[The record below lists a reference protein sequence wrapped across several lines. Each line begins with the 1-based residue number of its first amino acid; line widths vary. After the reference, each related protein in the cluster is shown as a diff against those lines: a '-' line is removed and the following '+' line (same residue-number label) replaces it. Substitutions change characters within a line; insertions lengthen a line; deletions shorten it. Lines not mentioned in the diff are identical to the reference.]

1 MQNRRLVASRFGR
14 GTPDKGQRT
23 HRKATAMGAV
33 ALLLATLFNAAM
45 FVQPAQAAGPLVV
58 TLTFDDANADQVTA
72 ANYLNSKGMKGTF
85 FLPSGYLNAA
95 DPNGGPAP
103 YMTTAQALALQSAGN
118 EIAGH
123 TVTHPDL
130 AQMDANEV
138 ARQVC
143 NDRVNLTNMGFRVTN
158 FAYPFASATPAVQQ
172 TVANC
177 GYNSARGLGDLK
189 SKAAPTL
196 TQVAEPLPVPAADL
210 YFTKAPDEVDN
221 TWTVTDMQTVV
232 TQAEAGGGWV
242 QLTFHHFDST
252 SDPLTVTTANFQAY
266 VNWLATEQAAGRIA
280 VKTVSQVMAAQ
291 FPDPSNPAFDVDK
304 PVVNG
309 PAAPPP
315 ITVGNLLQNPS
326 LETAGPVAS
335 GLPYCWAIG
344 SYGTQTST
352 FTSVTPGHTGNV
364 AEQMVTT
371 GYVSGDAKLLPTL
384 DLGQCAPSATPGHTY
399 QMSAWYKS
407 TALTQFEL
415 YYRTGLGTWTYW
427 TASPN
432 FAASTAWTQATWTS
446 PPVPAGAS
454 AISMGLNLL
463 TNGTL
468 VTDDYGLYDSIG
480 VASVFKS
487 MTPTRMLDTR
497 NNPAPVAP
505 NGTVSFQVA
514 GVNGIPANVT
524 AVTFNLTVAGAASF
538 GFVTAYPSGTTAPN
552 ASNLNYA
559 TGQIV
564 PNLVTVPVGADGKV
578 TLLNASN
585 GTSQLIADVSGY
597 YIPAAV
603 QSPGEFQPMAP
614 SRFLDTRSGTTPV
627 APGGTVSFQVGG
639 VSGIPASVSAVTFN
653 LTVANAASFGFVTAY
668 ASGTNRPNAS
678 NLNYATGQIVANSV
692 TVPVG
697 ADGKVTLFNGSPSGT
712 AQLIADVSGYYLGGG
727 AATVSG
733 AFQPITPTRFLDT
746 RNGPTPVAAN
756 GTISFQV
763 GGVSGVPATVG
774 GVTFNLTV
782 ASTMSNGFVT
792 AFPAGTQVPNASN
805 LNYAPGQIVPNLVTI
820 PVGNAGQVSL
830 FNASKGTAQLIAD
843 VSGYFLP

>member
-1 MQNRRLVASRFGR
+1 MA
-14 GTPDKGQRT
+14 
-23 HRKATAMGAV
+23 
-33 ALLLATLFNAAM
+33 
-45 FVQPAQAAGPLVV
+45 QPAQAAGALVV
-58 TLTFDDANADQVTA
+58 TLTFDDANADQVAA
-72 ANYLNSKGMKGTF
+72 ANYLNSKGMMGTF
-85 FLPSGYLNAA
+85 FLPSGYLNAT
-95 DPNGGPAP
+95 DPNGGPPP

-158 FAYPFASATPAVQQ
+158 FAYPFASATPAVEQ

-196 TQVAEPLPVPAADL
+196 TEVAEPLPVPAADL

-221 TWTVTDMQTVV
+221 TWAVADMQAVV

-252 SDPLTVTTANFQAY
+252 TDPLSVTTANFHSY
-266 VNWLATEQAAGRIA
+266 VDWLATEQTAGRIV
-280 VKTVSQVMAAQ
+280 VKTVRQVMAAQ
-291 FPDPSNPAFDVDK
+291 FPDPSNSALDVNK
-304 PVVNG
+304 PLVNG

-352 FTSVTPGHTGNV
+352 FTSVSPGHTGNV

-371 GYVSGDAKLLPTL
+371 GYVDGDAKLLPTL

-407 TALTQFEL
+407 TAPTQFEL

-432 FAASTAWTQATWTS
+432 FVAATAWTQATWTS
-446 PPVPAGAS
+446 PAVPAGAS
-454 AISMGLNLL
+454 AISLGLNLL
-463 TNGTL
+463 SNGTL
-468 VTDDYGLYDSIG
+468 VTDDYGLYDSSA
-480 VASVFKS
+480 VPSVFKS

-497 NNPAPVAP
+497 NNPTPVGA
-505 NGTVSFQVA
+505 NGTVSFQVG

-524 AVTFNLTVAGAASF
+524 AVTFNLTVAGPTSN
-538 GFVTAYPSGTTAPN
+538 GFVTAYPSGSTAPN

-559 TGQIV
+559 PGQIV
-564 PNLVTVPVGADGKV
+564 PNLVTVPVGTSGQV
-578 TLLNASN
+578 SLHNTSN
-585 GTSQLIADVSGY
+585 GTAQLIADVSGY
-597 YIPAAV
+597 YVPAATS
-603 QSPGEFQPMAP
+603 SPGEFQAMTP
-614 SRFLDTRSGTTPV
+614 SRFLDTRNSAAVP
-627 APGGTVSFQVGG
+627 PGGSVSFQVGG
-639 VSGIPASVSAVTFN
+639 ISGIPATVSAVSFN
-653 LTVANAASFGFVTAY
+653 FTVAGASSFGFATAY
-668 ASGTNRPNAS
+668 ASGTTRPNAS
-678 NLNYATGQIVANSV
+678 NLNFAQGQIVPNSV

-697 ADGKVTLFNGSPSGT
+697 ADGKVTLYNGSPTGA
-712 AQLIADVSGYYLGGG
+712 AQFIADVSGYYLGGG

-746 RNGPTPVAAN
+746 RNGTPVAAN
-756 GTISFQV
+756 GTMSFQV

-774 GVTFNLTV
+774 GLTFNLTV
-782 ASTMSNGFVT
+782 ANPTSNGFVT
-792 AFPAGTQVPNASN
+792 AFPAGTVVPNASN
-805 LNYAPGQIVPNLVTI
+805 LNYAPGQIVPNLATI
-820 PVGNAGQVSL
+820 PVGTGGQVSL
-830 FNASKGTAQLIAD
+830 HNTSNGTAQLIAD
-843 VSGYFLP
+843 VSGYFVP

>member
-1 MQNRRLVASRFGR
+1 
-14 GTPDKGQRT
+14 
-23 HRKATAMGAV
+23 MGAV
-33 ALLLATLFNAAM
+33 ALLIAALFNTAM

-58 TLTFDDANADQVTA
+58 TLTFDDANADQVAA
-72 ANYLNSKGMKGTF
+72 ANYLNSKGMHGTF
-85 FLPSGYLNAA
+85 FLPSGFLNAT

-138 ARQVC
+138 KRQIC

-158 FAYPFASATPAVQQ
+158 FAYPFASATPAVEQ
-172 TVANC
+172 TVADC

-196 TQVAEPLPVPAADL
+196 TDLSEPLPVPAADL

-221 TWTVTDMQTVV
+221 TWAVSDMQSVV
-232 TQAEAGGGWV
+232 TQAEPGGGWV

-252 SDPLTVTTANFQAY
+252 TDPLTVTTANFHAY
-266 VNWLATEQAAGRIA
+266 VDWLATEQTAGRIA

-291 FPDPSNPAFDVDK
+291 FPDPSNSALDVNK
-304 PVVNG
+304 PVVQG
-309 PAAPPP
+309 PPPPPP

-352 FTSVTPGHTGNV
+352 FTSVSPGHTGNV

-407 TALTQFEL
+407 TAPTQFEL

-432 FAASTAWTQATWTS
+432 FAAATAWTQATWTS

-463 TNGTL
+463 SNGTL
-468 VTDDYGLYDSIG
+468 TTDDYGLFDS
-480 VASVFKS
+480 VAVPSVFKS

-497 NNPAPVAP
+497 NNPAPVA
-505 NGTVSFQVA
+505 
-514 GVNGIPANVT
+514 AN
-524 AVTFNLTVAGAASF
+524 
-538 GFVTAYPSGTTAPN
+538 
-552 ASNLNYA
+552 
-559 TGQIV
+559 
-564 PNLVTVPVGADGKV
+564 
-578 TLLNASN
+578 
-585 GTSQLIADVSGY
+585 
-597 YIPAAV
+597 
-603 QSPGEFQPMAP
+603 
-614 SRFLDTRSGTTPV
+614 
-627 APGGTVSFQVGG
+627 GTVSFQVGG
-639 VSGIPASVSAVTFN
+639 VSGIPANASAVTFN
-653 LTVANAASFGFVTAY
+653 LTVANPTLNGFVTAY
-668 ASGTNRPNAS
+668 PSGSTAPNAS
-678 NLNYATGQIVANSV
+678 NLNYAPGQIVPNLVTVPVGSDGKVTLLNASKGTAQLIADVSGYYVPAATTSPGEFQPMTPSRFLDTRNSVAVGPGGTVSFQVGGVGGIPATISAVTFNFTVANPTSFGFATAYASGTTRPNASNLNFAKDQIVPNSV

-697 ADGKVTLFNGSPSGT
+697 TDGKVTLYNGSPTGT
-712 AQLIADVSGYYLGGG
+712 AQFIADVSGYYLGGG

-733 AFQPITPTRFLDT
+733 AFQAITPTRFLDT
-746 RNGPTPVAAN
+746 RNGATPVAAN
-756 GTISFQV
+756 GTVSFQV
-763 GGVSGVPATVG
+763 GGVSGVPQTVG

-782 ASTMSNGFVT
+782 ANPTLNGFVT
-792 AFPAGTQVPNASN
+792 AFPTGAPVPNASN

-820 PVGNAGQVSL
+820 PVGTGGKVSL
-830 FNASKGTAQLIAD
+830 FNASNGTAQLIAD
-843 VSGYFLP
+843 VSGYFIP

>member
-1 MQNRRLVASRFGR
+1 
-14 GTPDKGQRT
+14 
-23 HRKATAMGAV
+23 MGAA
-33 ALLLATLFNAAM
+33 ALLLATLFNAAILT
-45 FVQPAQAAGPLVV
+45 QPAQAAGPLVV
-58 TLTFDDANADQVTA
+58 TLTFDDANADQVAA

-85 FLPSGYLNAA
+85 FLPSGYLNAV

-103 YMTTAQALALQSAGN
+103 YMTTAQALALQTAGN

-196 TQVAEPLPVPAADL
+196 TEVAEPLPVPAADL

-221 TWTVTDMQTVV
+221 TWTVADMQTVV

-252 SDPLTVTTANFQAY
+252 TDPLTVTTLNFQNY
-266 VNWLATEQAAGRIA
+266 VNWLLTEQTAGRIA

-291 FPDPSNPAFDVDK
+291 FPDPSNPALDVNK

-432 FAASTAWTQATWTS
+432 FAAATAWTQATWTS

-463 TNGTL
+463 SNGTL
-468 VTDDYGLYDSIG
+468 VTDDYGLFDTIS
-480 VASVFKS
+480 ASVPGAFQS
-487 MTPTRMLDTR
+487 TAPSRFLDTR
-497 NNPAPVAP
+497 NTAPVAP
-505 NGTVSFQVA
+505 GGTVSFQVG
-514 GVNGIPANVT
+514 GVNGIPATVS
-524 AVTFNLTVAGAASF
+524 AVTFNLTVTEPTSF
-538 GFVTAYPSGTTAPN
+538 GFVTAYPSGTTRPN

-559 TGQIV
+559 KAQTV
-564 PNLVTVPVGADGKV
+564 PNLVTVPVGTDGKV
-578 TLLNASN
+578 TLYNQST
-585 GTSQLIADVSGY
+585 GTAQLIADVSGY
-597 YIPAAV
+597 YLSGAV
-603 QSPGEFQPMAP
+603 TAPGAFQPMAP
-614 SRFLDTRSGTTPV
+614 NRFLDTRNTTLV

-639 VSGIPASVSAVTFN
+639 VSGIPATISAVTFN
-653 LTVANAASFGFVTAY
+653 LTVTEPTSFGFVSAYASGTTRPNASNLNYAKAQTVPNLITVPVGTDGKVTLFNQSTGTAQLIADVAGYYLAGTPVASGTFAPIAPNRFLDTRNTSLVAPGGTVSFQVGGVSGIPATISAVTFNLTVTEPTSFGFVTAY
-668 ASGTNRPNAS
+668 ASGTTRPNAS
-678 NLNYATGQIVANSV
+678 NLNYDKAQTVPNLV

-697 ADGKVTLFNGSPSGT
+697 ADGKVTLYN
-712 AQLIADVSGYYLGGG
+712 Q
-727 AATVSG
+727 
-733 AFQPITPTRFLDT
+733 
-746 RNGPTPVAAN
+746 
-756 GTISFQV
+756 
-763 GGVSGVPATVG
+763 
-774 GVTFNLTV
+774 
-782 ASTMSNGFVT
+782 ST
-792 AFPAGTQVPNASN
+792 
-805 LNYAPGQIVPNLVTI
+805 
-820 PVGNAGQVSL
+820 
-830 FNASKGTAQLIAD
+830 GTAQLIAD
-843 VSGYFLP
+843 VSGYFLR

>member
-1 MQNRRLVASRFGR
+1 M
-14 GTPDKGQRT
+14 
-23 HRKATAMGAV
+23 
-33 ALLLATLFNAAM
+33 
-45 FVQPAQAAGPLVV
+45 
-58 TLTFDDANADQVTA
+58 TFDDANADQVAA
-72 ANYLNSKGMKGTF
+72 ANYLNSKGMMGTF
-85 FLPSGYLNAA
+85 FLPSGYLNAT

-158 FAYPFASATPAVQQ
+158 FAYPFASATPAVEQ

-196 TQVAEPLPVPAADL
+196 TEVAEPLPVPAADL

-221 TWTVTDMQTVV
+221 TWALSDLQTVV

-252 SDPLTVTTANFQAY
+252 TDPLTVTTANFQAY
-266 VNWLATEQAAGRIA
+266 VNWLVTEQTAGRIV
-280 VKTVSQVMAAQ
+280 VKTVRQVMAAQ
-291 FPDPSNPAFDVDK
+291 FPDPSNPALDVDK
-304 PVVNG
+304 PLVNG

-352 FTSVTPGHTGNV
+352 FTSVTPGHTGSV

-371 GYVSGDAKLLPTL
+371 GYVDGDAKLLPTL

-407 TALTQFEL
+407 TAPTQFEL

-432 FAASTAWTQATWTS
+432 FVAATAWTQATWTS
-446 PPVPAGAS
+446 PPVPVGAS

-463 TNGTL
+463 SNGTL
-468 VTDDYGLYDSIG
+468 VTDDYGLFDSIA
-480 VASVFKS
+480 VPSVFKS

-505 NGTVSFQVA
+505 NGTVSFQVG
-514 GVNGIPANVT
+514 GVNGIPANAT
-524 AVTFNLTVAGAASF
+524 AVTFNLTVANPTSF

-564 PNLVTVPVGADGKV
+564 PNLVTVPVGSDGKV
-578 TLLNASN
+578 TLLNASAK
-585 GTSQLIADVSGY
+585 GTAELIADVSGY
-597 YIPAAV
+597 YVPAAA
-603 QSPGEFQPMAP
+603 QSPGEFQPMTP
-614 SRFLDTRSGTTPV
+614 SRFLDTRNNPAPV
-627 APGGTVSFQVGG
+627 APNGTISFQVGG
-639 VSGIPASVSAVTFN
+639 VNGIPTSISAVTFN
-653 LTVANAASFGFVTAY
+653 LTVANPTSFGFVTAY
-668 ASGTNRPNAS
+668 ASGTARPNAS
-678 NLNYATGQIVANSV
+678 NLNYATGQIVPNSV

-697 ADGKVTLFNGSPSGT
+697 ADGKVTLFNGSVSGT

-746 RNGPTPVAAN
+746 RNGTTPVGAN
-756 GTISFQV
+756 GTVSFQV

-782 ASTMSNGFVT
+782 ANPTLNGFVT
-792 AFPAGTQVPNASN
+792 AFPAGASVPNASN

-820 PVGNAGQVSL
+820 PVGTGGQVSL

-843 VSGYFLP
+843 VSGYFIP